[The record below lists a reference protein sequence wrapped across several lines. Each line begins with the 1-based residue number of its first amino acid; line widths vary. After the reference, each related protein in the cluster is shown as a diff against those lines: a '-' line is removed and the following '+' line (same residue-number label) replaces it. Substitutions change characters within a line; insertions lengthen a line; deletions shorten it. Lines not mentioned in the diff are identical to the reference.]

1 MEKLRYYLKRYPNR
15 IKYGL
20 ILLDILAMIIAIRV
34 YVNYIS
40 IETTIANTITE
51 REQKMDELSFAQNF
65 LVQYERSDYA
75 KYFLQHENNMLL
87 RWEYIIKFEENTKKV
102 LTWDQSQAQASTSK
116 PTTTDANWIT
126 SPQDSWKKFL
136 QEKTK

>member
-1 MEKLRYYLKRYPNR
+1 
-15 IKYGL
+15 
-20 ILLDILAMIIAIRV
+20 
-34 YVNYIS
+34 
-40 IETTIANTITE
+40 
-51 REQKMDELSFAQNF
+51 
-65 LVQYERSDYA
+65 
-75 KYFLQHENNMLL
+75 MLL

>member
-34 YVNYIS
+34 YVNYLS

-87 RWEYIIKFEENTKKV
+87 R
-102 LTWDQSQAQASTSK
+102 
-116 PTTTDANWIT
+116 
-126 SPQDSWKKFL
+126 
-136 QEKTK
+136 

>member
-40 IETTIANTITE
+40 IETTIENTITE
-51 REQKMDELSFAQNF
+51 REQKMNELSFAQNF

-116 PTTTDANWIT
+116 PTTNDANRIT